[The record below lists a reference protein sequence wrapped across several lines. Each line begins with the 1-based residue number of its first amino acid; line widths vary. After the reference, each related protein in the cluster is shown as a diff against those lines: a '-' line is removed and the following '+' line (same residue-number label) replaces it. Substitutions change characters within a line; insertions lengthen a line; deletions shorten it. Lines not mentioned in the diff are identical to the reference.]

1 MMKAAGENILL
12 ADSSKIGRRSLGV
25 INKIEALDKIITDS
39 GIDKDD
45 VKRLEDMGVKVIVV

>member
-25 INKIEALDKIITDS
+25 INKIEVLDKIITDS